1 MEYWKKEK
9 IIGLTLEKKNS
20 IFFQFLCQ
28 KMVKFLHKKQKK
40 HSFLVLTLL
49 SKRRSALAHVL
60 LFTSMIPYPTLS
72 HQKFINSPTLNFYLN
87 LIQSL
92 FAIILNKLKLEMPI
106 HMVITF
112 LKILPLYR
120 FSPPSINLPYTI
132 LDLHWCN

>member
-1 MEYWKKEK
+1 LSKNGEISSQETKE
-9 IIGLTLEKKNS
+9 
-20 IFFQFLCQ
+20 
-28 KMVKFLHKKQKK
+28 
-40 HSFLVLTLL
+40 TLL
-49 SKRRSALAHVL
+49 PSPHPSLHPERRSALAHVL

-72 HQKFINSPTLNFYLN
+72 HQKFINSPTLNLYLN

-120 FSPPSINLPYTI
+120 FSPPSII
-132 LDLHWCN
+132 